1 MRKDF
6 HRGQKERGRL
16 HRGGKSAYLL
26 ARKVFT
32 SVAYW
37 KPDTALSRVLQH

>member
-16 HRGGKSAYLL
+16 HRGKSAYLL
-26 ARKVFT
+26 AGKVFT

-37 KPDTALSRVLQH
+37 KSDTALSRVLQH